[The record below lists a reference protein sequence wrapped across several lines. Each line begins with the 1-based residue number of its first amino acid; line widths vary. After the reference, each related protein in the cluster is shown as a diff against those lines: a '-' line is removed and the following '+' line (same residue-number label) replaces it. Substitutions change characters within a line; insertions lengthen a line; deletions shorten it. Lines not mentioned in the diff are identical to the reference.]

1 MEEKVKKTLIRCAI
15 YTRKSTSEGLDQDFT
30 SLDAQRES
38 AENFIKSQKSEG
50 WQILPSR
57 YDDGGFTG
65 ANIDRPALKKLIDD
79 IKDGQVD
86 CAVVYKVDRLSRSL
100 LDFVQLLEFFEKN
113 NVAFV
118 SVTQAF
124 NTNTSM
130 GRLTLNILLSFAQFE
145 REIISERTRDK
156 MAAARK
162 KGKWL
167 GGRPILGYDIN
178 GDKRSLIVNLKEAK
192 LVREIFEL
200 YIKERSLL
208 TVAKILNKRGTLTK
222 RCITKAG
229 KILGGIPFKN
239 TQVHFT
245 IRNILYTGKVCYKG
259 ELYDGEHEAIIDEEL
274 FNKAQDILAEN
285 KIERKPSNNEKAP
298 GLLKDILHCKACD
311 TVMFHTYTSKG
322 NVKYRY
328 YVCMHA
334 QKHGYETCPTRSVS
348 APAIEDAV
356 VECLRKIANNPQEQK
371 ENVESLNKQLNEEIK
386 SNVAQQG
393 EINNQIRSLMDKI
406 GKAKESL
413 KIKAGS
419 SKASESELSRLKE
432 KLQDKEKLLS
442 EARIKKLQLEE
453 KLLTQ
458 QELKDALLVNTPIW
472 DTLFPQEKRRIFKLI
487 LKQVDYDA
495 RNDKLGLTLNEKGIK
510 FLNLLLDPNKQKG
523 LANE

>member
-1 MEEKVKKTLIRCAI
+1 MEENIKKSIIRCAI

-38 AENFIKSQKSEG
+38 AENFIKSQRSEG
-50 WQILPSR
+50 WQIISTH

-65 ANIDRPALKKLIDD
+65 ANTDRPALQKLLAD
-79 IKDGQVD
+79 IKDNQID

-100 LDFVQLLEFFEKN
+100 LDFVQLLELFERH

-162 KGKWL
+162 RGKWL
-167 GGRPILGYDIN
+167 GGRPILGYDLDRDN
-178 GDKRSLIVNLKEAK
+178 RSLIVNQTEAK

-208 TVAKILNKRGTLTK
+208 SVAKILNKRELLTK
-222 RCITKAG
+222 KYVTKAG
-229 KILGGIPFKN
+229 KTFGGIKFKN
-239 TQVHFT
+239 TQVRY
-245 IRNILYTGKVCYKG
+245 IIKNVLYTGKVGYKD
-259 ELYDGEHEAIIDEEL
+259 ELFDGLHEAIVDEDT
-274 FNKAQDILAEN
+274 FNKAQTILAEN
-285 KIERKPSNNEKAP
+285 KIKRKPSKNEKFT
-298 GLLKDILHCKACD
+298 GLLNSILRCKACEAP
-311 TVMFHTYTSKG
+311 MSHTYTSKE
-322 NVKYRY
+322 NIKYRY
-328 YVCMHA
+328 YVCTHA

-356 VECLRKIANNPQEQK
+356 VDCLKKIASNPDKQK
-371 ENVESLNKQLNEEIK
+371 ETVESLNKRLTEEIK
-386 SNVAQQG
+386 SIVAEQG
-393 EINNQIRSLMDKI
+393 EINSQLEELTEKI
-406 GKAKESL
+406 SEAKESL
-413 KIKAGS
+413 RINSGLDKT
-419 SKASESELSRLKE
+419 SESDLKRLKE

-442 EARIKKLQLEE
+442 EVRMAKLKLEE
-453 KLLTQ
+453 KFVTQ
-458 QELKDALLVNTPIW
+458 QELKDALLVSSPIW
-472 DTLFPQEKRRIFKLI
+472 DTLFPQEKHRIFRLI

-495 RNDKLGLTLNEKGIK
+495 RDDKLGITLNEKGVK
-510 FLNLLLDPNKQKG
+510 MLNLLLTPKK
-523 LANE
+523 